1 MDCIK
6 RKLKNTLIAGSVFL
20 VPLIIN
26 KLVFFTAQKK
36 YPLNEVYKTYEW
48 RLGNIAYSVK
58 GNGKPLVLIHGA
70 KPGSSSDVWM
80 KNVRSLAENY
90 RVYTLDLLGYGTSD
104 RVNTTYTA
112 YTYASLINDFIR
124 DIVGKGAAVIAE
136 GEGAMFTLAAYKKNP
151 KNFKKLILIC
161 PKGIDERFAVNED
174 KKFRIL
180 YSLPIIGESFYL
192 INVSMCAIKNALA
205 GMISNREKT
214 KILTEKFYSAA
225 HFGGGLNRFVF
236 ASYKT
241 NYMNTDIKPYIPE
254 VKIPVMFVW
263 GEHADDYDNFE
274 EIQGLTRRAEYV
286 VFEDTGSLPNYEN
299 AEEFNK
305 TAKEFLK

>member
-1 MDCIK
+1 M
-6 RKLKNTLIAGSVFL
+6 
-20 VPLIIN
+20 
-26 KLVFFTAQKK
+26 
-36 YPLNEVYKTYEW
+36 
-48 RLGNIAYSVK
+48 
-58 GNGKPLVLIHGA
+58 LIHGA

-90 RVYTLDLLGYGTSD
+90 RVYTLDLLGYGASD

>member
-1 MDCIK
+1 
-6 RKLKNTLIAGSVFL
+6 
-20 VPLIIN
+20 
-26 KLVFFTAQKK
+26 
-36 YPLNEVYKTYEW
+36 
-48 RLGNIAYSVK
+48 
-58 GNGKPLVLIHGA
+58 
-70 KPGSSSDVWM
+70 
-80 KNVRSLAENY
+80 
-90 RVYTLDLLGYGTSD
+90 
-104 RVNTTYTA
+104 
-112 YTYASLINDFIR
+112 
-124 DIVGKGAAVIAE
+124 
-136 GEGAMFTLAAYKKNP
+136 
-151 KNFKKLILIC
+151 
-161 PKGIDERFAVNED
+161 
-174 KKFRIL
+174 
-180 YSLPIIGESFYL
+180 
-192 INVSMCAIKNALA
+192 MCAIKNALA